1 MGFDTNRFLDEAYN
15 NYRVSIAEWNKN
27 GRLGAM
33 PTMDNSVKAAGNMS
47 FIRAITQFS
56 LPISS
61 SFDPVTR
68 AATQYYGDL
77 LDMYSG
83 DRDKADGRM
92 IEDWGIDSLAM
103 IGSNQRNIAG
113 LAATEKDIAV
123 LRKNPDLLKRISP
136 NGTKYAE
143 MLSSGYGDV
152 SSEYNSA
159 IAAIYKRLK
168 YPGRIDQISERK
180 TQEELESQVIS
191 KIGYAELQ
199 KAEMYRVSMMMQ
211 YGITSTSSKRYSTLG
226 IKQEYDRQVQD
237 LYDTLPGF
245 AKIRNGERKDFWTM
259 TFPAIK
265 EIANDEKWRIHT
277 DGTGSPKWAEIA
289 FWSENAERF
298 HKDVKSPM
306 LSDAA
311 KRSKKAQFDQF
322 HYDFLQHASEE
333 FAAFA
338 SRWMSNMPELDE
350 GLLVDTNG

>member
-1 MGFDTNRFLDEAYN
+1 
-15 NYRVSIAEWNKN
+15 
-27 GRLGAM
+27 
-33 PTMDNSVKAAGNMS
+33 MDNATKAAGNMS
-47 FIRAITQFS
+47 FIRAVTQFV

-77 LDMYSG
+77 LDMYNG

-103 IGSNQRNIAG
+103 IGSNQKNIAG

-123 LRKNPDLLKRISP
+123 LRKNPDLLKSIAP

-143 MLSSGYGDV
+143 MLSSGYGDI
-152 SSEYNSA
+152 SSEYNTA
-159 IAAIYKRLK
+159 IAAIYKRMK

-180 TQEELESQVIS
+180 TQEELEAQVIS

-199 KAEMYRVSMMMQ
+199 KAEMYRTSMMMQ
-211 YGITSTSSKRYSTLG
+211 YGVTSTSSKRYETLG

-245 AKIRNGERKDFWTM
+245 AKIRSGDRKDFWTM
-259 TFPAIK
+259 TFPAMK
-265 EIANDEKWRIHT
+265 EIANNEKWRIHT
-277 DGTGSPKWAEIA
+277 DSTGSPKWADIA
-289 FWSENAERF
+289 YWVENAERF
-298 HKDVKSPM
+298 HKDIKNPM
-306 LSDAA
+306 LGDAA

-322 HYDFLQHASEE
+322 HYDFLQQASEE

-350 GLLVDTNG
+350 GLLVDINE

>member
-1 MGFDTNRFLDEAYN
+1 M
-15 NYRVSIAEWNKN
+15 AEWDKN

-47 FIRAITQFS
+47 FIRAITQFV

-83 DRDKADGRM
+83 DRDKADARM

-103 IGSNQRNIAG
+103 IGSNQKNIAG

-123 LRKNPDLLKRISP
+123 LRKNGDLLKKIAP

-152 SSEYNSA
+152 SSEYNTA
-159 IAAIYKRLK
+159 IAAIYKRIK
-168 YPGRIDQISERK
+168 YPGRIDQISQRK
-180 TQEELESQVIS
+180 TEEELRDQVIS

-199 KAEMYRVSMMMQ
+199 KAEMYRTSMMMQ
-211 YGITSTSSKRYSTLG
+211 YGVTSTSSKRYQSLG
-226 IKQEYDRQVQD
+226 IKQEYDRQVAN
-237 LYDTLPGF
+237 LYETLPGF
-245 AKIRNGERKDFWTM
+245 AKIRSGERKDFWTM
-259 TFPAIK
+259 TFPTIK
-265 EIANDEKWRIHT
+265 EIANDANWRQHA
-277 DGTGSPKWAEIA
+277 DGTGSTKWQDIA
-289 FWSENAERF
+289 YWVENAERF
-298 HKDVKSPM
+298 HNDIKNPM
-306 LSDAA
+306 LGDAA
-311 KRSKKAQFDQF
+311 KRDRKARFDQF
-322 HYDFLQHASEE
+322 HYDFLQHASED
-333 FAAFA
+333 FAVFA